1 MGPFCVGSRKKDKNL
16 HHPMSP
22 SQCKRQFIQ
31 SEEWS
36 WPIYHVLSLLPRA
49 ADLLLHYFTRLFL
62 IKFDYLHVYGYSACI
77 ICVPHECRVMG
88 AREENY
94 SYRQFWAAMGVPGT
108 EPKSCRRA
116 VSALNPKTM
125 EWRNHLSNP
134 KKPFHFL
141 SHVLPV
147 HILVALCSLWDHS
160 FLGNCGKHMHIYS
173 I

>member
-108 EPKSCRRA
+108 EPMS
-116 VSALNPKTM
+116 SAGAPVLSTAEPSSLQTHTKLFLNG
-125 EWRNHLSNP
+125 
-134 KKPFHFL
+134 
-141 SHVLPV
+141 
-147 HILVALCSLWDHS
+147 ALS
-160 FLGNCGKHMHIYS
+160 FLWISNTEGLER
-173 I
+173 